1 MRKYTFISHILRTSA
16 QLFLVLLVPYNCI
29 AQTFMKGVITDGK
42 SGERLPAAHVSE
54 VGLPQNGTLS
64 NSEGYFELHLVEG
77 NAVRIRYLGYEDTV
91 IRCSSGSCEVSV
103 SLQLSKSLLNQVVVS
118 ASKSR
123 ESLRS
128 LTISMESIQPY
139 LAESKNIV
147 SLDKLAEQIPGVQ
160 VVDGQANIRAGS
172 GWSYGAGSRVL
183 VLLDGMPM
191 MSGDAGQVLW
201 DFLPLDGMANTEVIK
216 GASSVLFGSSAL
228 NGVIHF
234 QSRRPGKKPESAI
247 SAYGGAY
254 SLPSEPGLRWSS
266 KALLAKGINAWHM
279 RKVGKHELSLSANY
293 NADDGYRMGNADNRK
308 RLGLRYR
315 FSPTKNLALGLNSAW
330 MNNQS
335 GSFLLWQS
343 LDSGYNAYNQE
354 VTITKSGKFH
364 FDPWLE
370 WKKGMSTHKL
380 LLRYLHVN
388 NDIDN
393 GNPTNDQSNESNLY
407 FGDYQWTH
415 FFMKQML
422 KVSGGAMGSYV
433 ISRSPL
439 YNGEHEAKNAAA
451 FIQADWRYKKWKL
464 TGGGRWEYF
473 DMDTERESRPVF
485 RGGVN
490 RQLSKG
496 GFARASWGQGYR
508 FPTIAERYITTSV
521 GPLNVYSN
529 PNLQSEK
536 GWNAELGYKQAMQ
549 AGTFKILAD
558 ISVFRMEYQ
567 NMIEFNFNQWQMPNL
582 QSLGAGFKAINIGN
596 ARVDGVEL
604 SFMGEGKLFNGTF
617 AFFGG
622 AMTNKPV
629 ALEPDKN
636 LDENI
641 FNEPITYRSSSSDTR
656 GNLLKYR
663 SRKQLRF
670 DLEYRKTRWM
680 LGFSQRYNSS
690 FENIDLAFVSVPLNL
705 FIQDIEKGRKETS
718 KHQLYTDLRFQ
729 YHISKQLSASLLVNN
744 LFNQIYMLRPADLQ
758 APRFTQLLI
767 RYKIGDSTSL
777 N

>member
-1 MRKYTFISHILRTSA
+1 MRKYTFISHILRTST
-16 QLFLVLLVPYNCI
+16 QLLVLLLANYNCL
-29 AQTFMKGVITDGK
+29 AQTVIKGVISDGK

-54 VGLPQNGTLS
+54 VGVPQNGTLS
-64 NSEGYFELHLVEG
+64 NSEGYFELLLVKG
-77 NAVRIRYLGYEDTV
+77 NAVRIRYLGYEDSV
-91 IRCSSGSCEVSV
+91 IYCSSGTCELAV

-139 LAESKNIV
+139 LTESKNIV

-234 QSRRPGKKPESAI
+234 QSRRPGNKPESAI

-266 KALLAKGINAWHM
+266 GTLVARGVNAWHM
-279 RKVGKHELSLSANY
+279 RKLGKHEIALSANY
-293 NADDGYRMGNADNRK
+293 NADDGYRMGNGDSRK
-308 RLGLRYR
+308 RLGVRYR

-330 MNNQS
+330 MNDRS

-343 LDSGYNAYNQE
+343 LDSGYTAYNQQ
-354 VTITKSGKFH
+354 VTITSSGKLH
-364 FDPWLE
+364 IDPWLE
-370 WKKGMSTHKL
+370 WKKGMGTHKL
-380 LLRYLHVN
+380 QLRYLHIN
-388 NDIDN
+388 NDVDN
-393 GNPTNDQSNESNLY
+393 GNTINDQSNKSDFY
-407 FGDYQWTH
+407 YGDYQWTR

-422 KVSGGAMGSYV
+422 KVSSGTMGSYV

-439 YNGEHEAKNAAA
+439 YNGEHEARNAAA
-451 FIQADWRYKKWKL
+451 YFQADWRYKKWKL

-473 DMDTERESRPVF
+473 DMNKETESQPVF

-490 RQLSKG
+490 RQLFKG

-508 FPTIAERYITTSV
+508 FPTIAERFITTSV

-529 PNLQSEK
+529 PLLRSEK
-536 GWNAELGYKQAMQ
+536 GWNAEIGYKQALQ
-549 AGTFKILAD
+549 AGAFKILAD

-567 NMIEFNFNQWQMPNL
+567 NMIEFNFNQWQMPSL

-604 SFMGEGKLFNGTF
+604 SFMGEGNFLNGSF

-622 AMTNKPV
+622 AMLNKPV
-629 ALEPDKN
+629 SLEPDKN
-636 LDENI
+636 LDDNV
-641 FNEPITYRSSSSDTR
+641 FNEPITYRSSSSNTQE
-656 GNLLKYR
+656 NLLKYR
-663 SRKQLRF
+663 SRKQLRL
-670 DLEYRKTRWM
+670 DLEYRKARWM

-690 FENIDLAFVSVPLNL
+690 FENIDLAFVSIPLNL
-705 FIQDIEKGRKETS
+705 FIQDIEKGKVETG
-718 KHQLYTDLRFQ
+718 KHQFYTDVRFE
-729 YHISKQLSASLLVNN
+729 YRFSKQLSASVLVNN
-744 LFNQIYMLRPADLQ
+744 LFNEIYMLRPADLQ